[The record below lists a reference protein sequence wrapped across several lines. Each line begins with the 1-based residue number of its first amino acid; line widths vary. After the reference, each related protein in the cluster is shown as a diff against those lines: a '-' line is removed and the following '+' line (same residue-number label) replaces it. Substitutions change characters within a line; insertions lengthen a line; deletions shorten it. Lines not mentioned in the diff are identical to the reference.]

1 MCAELGAA
9 VLGSLVNKY
18 ANMQESV
25 GIDGEVRLFQHP
37 FIQSSVGAFGMF
49 MNLVLFNVLYF
60 CFKCKSE
67 TLPDEHLLTRGNRHF
82 NVFIFLLPGI
92 FELIA
97 TTSLV
102 VGLLFTYVSSLA
114 MLRSSMIV
122 FTALLSYFVFG
133 HVPHWRETSGI
144 IFVILGVVLVGLS
157 DYEDRKESGEKDT
170 TSIILGDGMAV
181 VGSFLAGCQ
190 VVLEEKYLKKYDIP
204 PLQAAGWEGLFGF
217 IIMIPVHLIFYFIPV
232 GYPLGVNSRGTLGD
246 FPDGCVQV
254 YNNWKIGVT
263 LIIKIFTMASFNFCG
278 LTVSKEM
285 SSTTNK
291 VLDSMRILPLWI
303 CSIAFF
309 GQKFQFIQLIGFFLL
324 MLGQALYNDIGCT
337 SMERKCCPKRII
349 EEEDE
354 HTMSM
359 RRRISPVLEG

>member
-1 MCAELGAA
+1 MQCSLYYAIIIFVFVGAA

-114 MLRSSMIV
+114 MLR
-122 FTALLSYFVFG
+122 
-133 HVPHWRETSGI
+133 R
-144 IFVILGVVLVGLS
+144 VVLVGLS